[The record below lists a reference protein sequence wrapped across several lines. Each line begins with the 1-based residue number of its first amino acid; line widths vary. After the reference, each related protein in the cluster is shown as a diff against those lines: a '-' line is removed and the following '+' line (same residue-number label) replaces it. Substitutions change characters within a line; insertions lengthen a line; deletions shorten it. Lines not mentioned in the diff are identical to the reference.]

1 MSGDGPPPGGTETIL
16 VVEDEQVVRELLRR
30 ILEKRGYRVVEG
42 RNGVEALAVWEEHAG
57 EIKMLISD
65 LVMPE
70 MGGRDLVDRLRAS
83 NPELPILLVSG
94 YPYDPSERSLPGDAP
109 AFLRKPFLPR
119 VLLREVRRLLDR

>member
-70 MGGRDLVDRLRAS
+70 MGGRDLADRLRAA
-83 NPELPILLVSG
+83 NPELPILFVSG
-94 YPYDPSERSLPGDAP
+94 YPYDPSGRSLPGDAP
-109 AFLRKPFLPR
+109 AFLRKPFSPR
-119 VLLREVRRLLDR
+119 VLLGEVRRLLDG